1 MTRRLL
7 LASLVFALAGCASA
21 NYAFWNKF
29 GYEKR
34 DILVSRVES
43 AKTDQE
49 KAKEQFK
56 TTLQRFQE
64 LTGYQGGDLEAK
76 YKKLSSEYDA
86 CKSRADDV
94 SSRIKSV
101 DAVASDMFKE
111 WKQEL
116 SEYKDP
122 KLKAASEQKLSD
134 AQTRYDTLIDLMR
147 KSEAKM
153 QPVLQAFHDQVL
165 FLKHNLNAQAV
176 ASLQTTAAGIETDV
190 QALIKDMEAS
200 INEANSFIAQ
210 MKT

>member
-1 MTRRLL
+1 MNKLL
-7 LASLVFALAGCASA
+7 VLLVSMVAVAGCASA

-101 DAVASDMFKE
+101 DGVA
-111 WKQEL
+111 Q
-116 SEYKDP
+116 
-122 KLKAASEQKLSD
+122 
-134 AQTRYDTLIDLMR
+134 
-147 KSEAKM
+147 
-153 QPVLQAFHDQVL
+153 
-165 FLKHNLNAQAV
+165 
-176 ASLQTTAAGIETDV
+176 
-190 QALIKDMEAS
+190 
-200 INEANSFIAQ
+200 
-210 MKT
+210 